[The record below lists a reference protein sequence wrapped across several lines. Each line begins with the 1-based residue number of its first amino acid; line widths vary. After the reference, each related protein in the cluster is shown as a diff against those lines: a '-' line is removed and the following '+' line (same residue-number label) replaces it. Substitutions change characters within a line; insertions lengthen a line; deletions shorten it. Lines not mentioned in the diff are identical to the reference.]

1 MESSSQTTVCL
12 SHPNRTLVIMA
23 KAPKPGMVK
32 TRLTESLPSPA
43 VTALYRC
50 LLEDTLALAKSL
62 TSVEVAVMCPE
73 SDQAELVDLLG
84 GTVPVVAQEGEG
96 LAAGLTSVFRHFTA
110 PGRQRVIAFN
120 SDSPH
125 LAPSVLGSAFEMLTT
140 HDLVVGPTHDGGY
153 YLVGARAAHPSLFEG
168 GSMGTRSALD
178 RLLTRTKV
186 LDLSTGFT
194 EPFYDIDVANDLLL
208 LARELRLAP
217 GKAPRT
223 AGWFGE
229 WRQAVAELR
238 RREL

>member
-140 HDLVVGPTHDGGY
+140 HDVVVGPTHDGGY

-238 RREL
+238 RRDP